1 MTGLKILSAA
11 AAIAAMM
18 ATPALAQVAASP
30 YDADGSYNLHMPGTT
45 DAQPNSPSNG
55 LGHGYGEPLGYS
67 YGAPVDS
74 YAYAP
79 GPGYRGPAYHRSGF
93 LPADIAADA
102 IGGAVGIA
110 STAVNTAGAIATAP
124 FRAGAAGDAYA
135 SMDTGDNSCAQR
147 FRSYD
152 PASGTYLGYDGQRH
166 ACR

>member
-18 ATPALAQVAASP
+18 ATPALAQVASSP
-30 YDADGSYNLHMPGTT
+30 YDADGSYNLHSPGTT

-55 LGHGYGEPLGYS
+55 LGYS
-67 YGAPVDS
+67 YGGPVDS

-79 GPGYRGPAYHRSGF
+79 GPAYRSTGF
-93 LPADIAADA
+93 LPADVAAGA

-110 STAVNTAGAIATAP
+110 GAAVNTAGAIATAP
-124 FRAGAAGDAYA
+124 FRAGTARDAYA
-135 SMDTGDNSCAQR
+135 SMDAGDNSCAQR

-166 ACR
+166 ACP